1 MVFDGWTV
9 EAMQNAVLPPAFETV
24 RPLNSRT
31 IYAVRYSVFVPAA
44 RTVCEFCRGAVLPM
58 KYALT
63 MPVPGPVHCNHDAKL
78 RPEKRQV
85 ICDVLKKVFQSSCI
99 CVNDNLVN
107 AHERAVPLFFFF
119 IL

>member
-9 EAMQNAVLPPAFETV
+9 EAMENAVLPPATATV
-24 RPLNSRT
+24 RPLNCRA

-44 RTVCEFCRGAVLPM
+44 RAVCEFCRGAVLPM

-63 MPVPGPVHCNHDAKL
+63 MPVAGAVHCNHDAKL

-85 ICDVLKKVFQSSCI
+85 ICDVLKKVSQSRRI
-99 CVNDNLVN
+99 CVDDNLVDTHDL
-107 AHERAVPLFFFF
+107 A
-119 IL
+119 

>member
-9 EAMQNAVLPPAFETV
+9 EAMENAVLPPASEAV
-24 RPLNSRT
+24 RPLNSGA
-31 IYAVRYSVFVPAA
+31 IYAVGHPVFVPAA
-44 RTVCEFCRGAVLPM
+44 RAVCEFSRGTVLPM

-85 ICDVLKKVFQSSCI
+85 ICDVLKKVFQSSRI
-99 CVNDNLVN
+99 CVNNNLFN
-107 AHERAVPLFFFF
+107 THNFS
-119 IL
+119 